1 MRWTAKPKKKLKR
14 RSEAHDMSV
23 EMGVQFEGQ
32 DEFQLKMER
41 ADASM
46 KALVQQRLEELAEVI
61 KETAQRIAPVRT
73 GYLRSTIFT
82 ETDEWTVKVG
92 ASAPYA
98 AYVEFGTR
106 FMYGRLFLSQAVEM
120 HRLQLVN
127 MVDQAVNESVLE
139 VNR

>member
-1 MRWTAKPKKKLKR
+1 
-14 RSEAHDMSV
+14 MSV
-23 EMGVQFEGQ
+23 EMEVQFEGR

-41 ADASM
+41 TDASM
-46 KALVQQRLEELAEVI
+46 KARVQQRLEELAESI
-61 KETAQRIAPVRT
+61 KDTAQRIAPVRT

-82 ETDEWTVKVG
+82 KAAEWTVKVG

-106 FMYGRLFLSQAVEM
+106 FIHGRRFLSQAIET

-127 MVDQAVNESVLE
+127 IVSEAVNESILE
-139 VNR
+139 ASR

>member
-1 MRWTAKPKKKLKR
+1 
-14 RSEAHDMSV
+14 MSV
-23 EMGVQFEGQ
+23 EMEMQFEGR

-41 ADASM
+41 TDASM
-46 KALVQQRLEELAEVI
+46 KARVQQRLEELAESI

-82 ETDEWTVKVG
+82 EAAEWTVKVG

-106 FMYGRLFLSQAVEM
+106 FMHGRRFLSQAVEA

-127 MVDQAVNESVLE
+127 FVGEAVNESIVE
-139 VNR
+139 ASR